1 MNVRS
6 LVIFTVIVLGA
17 VAGAATDEVVE
28 RTWLGVYL
36 GETTD
41 RGVEIVAVVAGGPA
55 HLGGLHRGDILTSLG
70 EVTIEIAGDV
80 ARVLSDARPGTE
92 VIASILRDGKAE
104 RRTLELRRRPD
115 VGLPIEAGSARTA
128 RAEALRLAAIRTT
141 GLAALSGITL
151 AEIPDELRVHYGAP
165 RGTGALVTRVM
176 QGSVAAGAGVTVG
189 DILTRVGPTAIRA
202 PDDLAAA
209 LTTIAGRPELEIAVV
224 RGGKPLVLGL
234 KIVPTPMPDAWR
246 RLEQRD
252 GVERSVRIKLL
263 ESELTRL
270 EQRIREIREE
280 LERLEDKP

>member
-55 HLGGLHRGDILTSLG
+55 HLAGLHRGDILTSLG
-70 EVTIEIAGDV
+70 EVTIEVAGDV

-92 VIASILRDGKAE
+92 VIATILRDGKAE

-115 VGLPIEAGSARTA
+115 VGFPIEAGSTRTA
-128 RAEALRLAAIRTT
+128 RAEALRQAATRTT

-189 DILTRVGPTAIRA
+189 DILTRVGPIAIRA

-209 LTTIAGRPELEIAVV
+209 LTEMAGRPELEIAVV
-224 RGGKPLVLGL
+224 RGGKPVVLGL